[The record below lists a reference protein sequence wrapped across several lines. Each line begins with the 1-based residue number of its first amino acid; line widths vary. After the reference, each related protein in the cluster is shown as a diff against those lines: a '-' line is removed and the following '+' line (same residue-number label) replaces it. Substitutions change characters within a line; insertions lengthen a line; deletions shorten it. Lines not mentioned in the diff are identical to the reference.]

1 MAKIKIDVSTQELKR
16 RLAKLHESDIA
27 NIFEDHTEERTRIFN
42 ILGIKKFSEVFLM
55 LSDDLQV
62 SFYKTLTTD
71 QKKSLLK
78 CLEAD
83 DLKIFIELFKVK
95 EHLAIINLLPKTT
108 QNIVNQLLAYEVG
121 SSASISSPH
130 YILLPIDISVKEAT
144 SYVTTESSEKDEVD
158 VIFFHDEN
166 KAYLGAITL
175 HQLITARANQRL
187 TDIYDD
193 AYPYSFEEDAIAKSI
208 KKIRDYDLDMLP
220 ILNNEH
226 QLIGVITA
234 EDALSIMEDIH
245 FDTIVEMVKVH
256 EVDEADSPL
265 KRSLIRLP
273 WLLIS
278 AILNIVIASFLVIFQ
293 GTLEANVAL
302 VLFQPMILGMA
313 GNIGTQSISVTIL
326 GLHQEKIKPLKHI
339 TKELSIGLI
348 NSFIAGVIGVVIVYG
363 FLTILPTE
371 YQNLNRL
378 AITVGLS
385 LGIAMFISALAG
397 VLLPFILR
405 KFGAD
410 EKAASGPL
418 ISTIN
423 DFTALGVYFLIAT
436 WLLMTI

>member
-1 MAKIKIDVSTQELKR
+1 MAKIIDVSTIELKR
-16 RLAKLHESDIA
+16 RLSKLHESDIA
-27 NIFEDHTEERTRIFN
+27 SLFEDYSEDRMRILT
-42 ILGIKKFSEVFLM
+42 ILGIKRFSEVFLM
-55 LSDDLQV
+55 LPDDLQV
-62 SFYKTLTTD
+62 SFYKTLTTE

-78 CLEAD
+78 YFEAD

-95 EHLAIINLLPKTT
+95 DHLAIINLLPKST
-108 QNIVNQLLAYEVG
+108 QQIINQLLAYEVG

-130 YILLPIDISVKEAT
+130 YILLSIDVSVKEAT
-144 SYVTTESSEKDEVD
+144 HYVTTESSEKDEVD
-158 VIFFHDEN
+158 VIFFHDED
-166 KAYLGAITL
+166 KKYVGAITL
-175 HQLITARANQRL
+175 HQLIIARANQQL
-187 TDIYDD
+187 IDIYDD
-193 AYPYSFEEDAIAKSI
+193 AYPFVYEADAIAKSI

-220 ILNNEH
+220 VLNNDH

-348 NSFIAGVIGVVIVYG
+348 NSFIAGLIGVAIVYG
-363 FLTILPTE
+363 FLWILPNAYE
-371 YQNLNRL
+371 NLNEL

-385 LGIAMFISALAG
+385 LGVAMFISALAG

-418 ISTIN
+418 ISTVN

-436 WLLMTI
+436 WILMSI